1 MKKKIIS
8 YAIPIVI
15 GIALGLGS
23 TWLSGSNAHEHSDS
37 SIMHEVAS
45 ILIMLV
51 ALFIAAY
58 LQIILHEAGHLV
70 CGLASGYRF
79 VSFRVGSFTL
89 IKSNGK
95 LQLKRFKLA
104 GTGGQ
109 CLMAP
114 PSDVQPVDIPTIFY
128 NAGGVLMNLV
138 TATLALVLLLTCKNS
153 MPLWLIYFLGSTVV
167 IGYAMALLNG
177 LPLKI
182 GGVANDGHNML
193 HLGKNKMSVK
203 GFYSQLVIN
212 EKMQN
217 GERMSLMPEELFD
230 LGGEIDYSDALQANV
245 ELMHIGRVLDQGHI
259 DQAHNM
265 LKEIITFHGHE
276 MLPLL
281 RFEAQSELIFTSL
294 ATGDIEQAM
303 KLTGDK
309 QLMSYITRHARVMT
323 SKQRI
328 VMAKTLILDG
338 NRDEAQHM
346 LDQVIARRNSFLMQG
361 EVESDIELMM
371 QLLNNK
377 NIKEITQK
385 STN

>member
-1 MKKKIIS
+1 
-8 YAIPIVI
+8 
-15 GIALGLGS
+15 
-23 TWLSGSNAHEHSDS
+23 
-37 SIMHEVAS
+37 
-45 ILIMLV
+45 
-51 ALFIAAY
+51 
-58 LQIILHEAGHLV
+58 
-70 CGLASGYRF
+70 
-79 VSFRVGSFTL
+79 
-89 IKSNGK
+89 
-95 LQLKRFKLA
+95 
-104 GTGGQ
+104 
-109 CLMAP
+109 
-114 PSDVQPVDIPTIFY
+114 
-128 NAGGVLMNLV
+128 
-138 TATLALVLLLTCKNS
+138 
-153 MPLWLIYFLGSTVV
+153 
-167 IGYAMALLNG
+167 
-177 LPLKI
+177 
-182 GGVANDGHNML
+182 
-193 HLGKNKMSVK
+193 
-203 GFYSQLVIN
+203 
-212 EKMQN
+212 MQN